1 MDLLGIAGLAL
12 LFILPFW
19 ALARLS
25 SHEATVMLRRFETRQ
40 AAEEARQVLIRAGLD
55 GTVLD
60 HSAHYAPTSGAGSLH
75 NAYLLSVP
83 RGQLEDAERAL
94 QSRAYDD
101 PPLTPPA

>member
-1 MDLLGIAGLAL
+1 MDLLGIAGLVL
-12 LFILPFW
+12 LFVLPFW
-19 ALARLS
+19 ALARLG
-25 SHEATVMLRRFETRQ
+25 SHGATVTLRRFETRK

-60 HSAHYAPTSGAGSLH
+60 HSAHYAPTSGAGSVH

-83 RGQLEDAERAL
+83 RGQVEDAERAL
-94 QSRAYDD
+94 QSGAYNG